1 MYRIAVCDDEH
12 IFLDSISEMLSCI
25 MSSNKIAYTIDKYN
39 SGKQLI
45 DDLQMQPHRYDL
57 LLIDIILINENGIDI
72 AKQLRALKNNI
83 TIIFVTSSEDY
94 LLEGY
99 EVEPSGYIIKPPD
112 INKLEQAVMK
122 AYRKLK
128 HDSLVICTA
137 DAISKF
143 SFDEIMYIE
152 VLNKKLIMYLSNNR
166 SVEFQMP
173 LNQVIPKLPPDRF
186 IQCHRSYIVSIS
198 AIFSIKR
205 YEIILNNYQKIPV
218 SKRKYKSIQE
228 ALLHYAVS
236 L

>member
-1 MYRIAVCDDEH
+1 MYRIAVCDDES
-12 IFLDSISEMLSCI
+12 IFLDSISEMISYI
-25 MSSNKIAYTIDKYN
+25 MSSNKISYTIDKYN

-45 DDLQMQPHRYDL
+45 DDLQIQPNRYDL
-57 LLIDIILINENGIDI
+57 LLIDIILQNENGVDI
-72 AKQLRALKNNI
+72 AKQLRELKNNI

-99 EVEPSGYIIKPPD
+99 EAEPLGYIVKPPD
-112 INKLEQAVMK
+112 INKLEQTVMK
-122 AYRKLK
+122 AYRRLM
-128 HDSLVICTA
+128 HDSLLICTT
-137 DAISKF
+137 DGISKF

-152 VLNKKLIMYLSNNR
+152 VLNKKLIMYLSSNR
-166 SVEFQMP
+166 SIEFQMP
-173 LNQVIPKLPPDRF
+173 LNQMLPKLPPDRF

-218 SKRKYKSIQE
+218 SKRKYKGIQE
-228 ALLHYAVS
+228 ALLHYAVR